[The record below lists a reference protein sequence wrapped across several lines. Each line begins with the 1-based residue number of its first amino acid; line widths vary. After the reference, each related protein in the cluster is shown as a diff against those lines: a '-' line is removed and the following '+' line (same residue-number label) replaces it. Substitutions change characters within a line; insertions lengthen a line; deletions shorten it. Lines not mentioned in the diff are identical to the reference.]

1 MAKAAPTIPSFAKMI
16 GPLDDHSEY
25 IQRIHM
31 LLVTAKVFN
40 SGNSQAIRLP
50 KALRLR
56 TKTVQIE
63 KTDRGL
69 LILDPKVE
77 ADRVKALSK
86 LYGSCPD
93 FPDIE
98 SLALPEP

>member
-1 MAKAAPTIPSFAKMI
+1 M
-16 GPLDDHSEY
+16 Y
-25 IQRIHM
+25 IHRIHM
-31 LLVTAKVFN
+31 GPVTARVFK

-63 KTDRGL
+63 KTGRGL
-69 LILDPKVE
+69 LILDPKAE
-77 ADRVKALSK
+77 AQRVRALSK

-93 FPDIE
+93 FPDLE
-98 SLALPEP
+98 PLDLPES

>member
-1 MAKAAPTIPSFAKMI
+1 MTTIT
-16 GPLDDHSEY
+16 
-25 IQRIHM
+25 
-31 LLVTAKVFN
+31 VKVFE

-63 KTDRGL
+63 KTSRGL
-69 LILDPKVE
+69 LIVDPKAE
-77 ADRVKALSK
+77 ARRVKALAK

-93 FPDIE
+93 FPE
-98 SLALPEP
+98 VERLALPES

>member
-1 MAKAAPTIPSFAKMI
+1 MNT
-16 GPLDDHSEY
+16 
-25 IQRIHM
+25 
-31 LLVTAKVFN
+31 VTAKVFN

-63 KTDRGL
+63 QTARGL
-69 LILDPKVE
+69 LILDPRAE
-77 ADRVKALSK
+77 TQRVKALAK

-93 FPDIE
+93 FPAVE
-98 SLALPEP
+98 RLRLPKS

>member
-1 MAKAAPTIPSFAKMI
+1 MSTI
-16 GPLDDHSEY
+16 
-25 IQRIHM
+25 
-31 LLVTAKVFN
+31 TAKVFN

-63 KTDRGL
+63 KTSRGL
-69 LILDPKVE
+69 LILDLKAE
-77 ADRVKALSK
+77 AQRVRALSR

-93 FPDIE
+93 FPEIE
-98 SLALPEP
+98 PLDLPAS